1 MALVLLYL
9 IIRTIVRMTTHT
21 AVRIQKGNIMFL
33 KEISS
38 TVAQRN
44 MGKLFTMAYRAPIL
58 LTRGGHTPEDVVV
71 MSKAKYA
78 KLVKAA
84 DNG

>member
-1 MALVLLYL
+1 MA
-9 IIRTIVRMTTHT
+9 TQT

-38 TVAQRN
+38 SVAQRDIN
-44 MGKLFTMAYRAPIL
+44 KLFNMAYRAPVL
-58 LTRGGHTPEDVVV
+58 LTRQKNNKEDVVV
-71 MSKAKYA
+71 MSKVKYA

-84 DNG
+84 NK

>member
-1 MALVLLYL
+1 
-9 IIRTIVRMTTHT
+9 
-21 AVRIQKGNIMFL
+21 MFL

-38 TVAQRN
+38 SEAQRQIS
-44 MGKLFTMAYRAPIL
+44 KLFSAAYRSPVL
-58 LTRGGHTPEDVVV
+58 LTRLNKESVVV

-84 DNG
+84 NKGK